1 MVILRV
7 ADTLIRLFV
16 NHKFKK
22 PCTVGNEGLHFVK
35 KKKETELSLVESLN
49 YYSGTESAEK

>member
-1 MVILRV
+1 MHESSS
-7 ADTLIRLFV
+7 LIRLFI

-22 PCTVGNEGLHFVK
+22 PCTIGNEGLHLVK
-35 KKKETELSLVESLN
+35 KKKETEISLVESLN